1 KQITAQEAKLTLYQ
15 KQNIKV
21 GDLLATLIE
30 RIAFEA
36 RENEFVDSKSGVS
49 ARLTISAYENLVS
62 TAERRML
69 LNNEDKTFA
78 RIVDL
83 VGVIPS
89 VNGKIEL
96 VYEGEQEGAAIVAQ
110 NLLGRA
116 IRNEFLQW
124 FPDPGKLK
132 KKKQPSPY
140 QSIIGWFG
148 EGNTV
153 DCLFLEKDKDYTKI
167 LKSIPGLSDLVDLYV
182 PKLADP
188 EKTVM
193 MEFVLFALSEHS
205 LIGKKS
211 LERSV
216 QFKDL
221 LGSMFSEK
229 DMLTG
234 EENN

>member
-1 KQITAQEAKLTLYQ
+1 MK
-15 KQNIKV
+15 
-21 GDLLATLIE
+21 
-30 RIAFEA
+30 
-36 RENEFVDSKSGVS
+36 RENEYVDSKSGVS

-69 LNNEDKTFA
+69 MNNEKKTVA

-83 VGVIPS
+83 SGVIPS

-116 IRNEFLQW
+116 IRNQFLQW

-140 QSIIGWFG
+140 QTIINWFS

-153 DCLFLEKDKDYTKI
+153 DCMFLETDSLYNKT
-167 LKSIPGLSDLVDLYV
+167 LKNIPGLADVVEEYI
-182 PKLADP
+182 PKLNEQ
-188 EKTVM
+188 EKTTM
-193 MEFVLFALSEHS
+193 MEFVLFALAEHS

-221 LGSMFSEK
+221 LGSIFSEK
-229 DMLTG
+229 DMMPG
-234 EENN
+234 EEAN